1 MFVYIL
7 PLLAAIVKG
16 CIVDMHDN
24 DARDLIYIDFYY
36 LL

>member
-7 PLLAAIVKG
+7 SLLAALVKG

-24 DARDLIYIDFYY
+24 DSRALIYIDFYY

>member
-7 PLLAAIVKG
+7 TLLTALVKG
-16 CIVDMHDN
+16 CVVDMHDN
-24 DARDLIYIDFYY
+24 DLRALIYIDFYY